1 MSSIRRKHVK
11 VVGDQNRIGH
21 RWHRLTDRSQ
31 SIASFGYEGLHH
43 WVVGEG
49 ATAAQIVWFCWFYDE
64 KKPKSGVLTMK
75 NVDLTDEQWKMRL
88 SNSMVCPDV
97 RSISIGKMTINHAIF
112 GGWTHFSYH
121 LLEGELSTIRHLQLD
136 TGLTGNLWY
145 AIVIWIFFELGKP
158 VPETHIA
165 AAMPRCSAAL
175 CVAATLMRSLAR
187 HLTGTLKP
195 RSTVLAP
202 QRASESNPH
211 GTILKA
217 TFGLP
222 GDEKWSIKTCGHLEF
237 EVWMYIEI
245 IVNASPPSIS
255 ESAVGKRETHWA
267 KWVQLGFVEN
277 FRLIS
282 FKQLPSFTHRFF
294 VSYQTRGFSMAVA
307 AESPIGPDTWTGSK
321 SPKSFGEVEVAVLQ
335 AWRHVVPWIMAVW
348 LWHSSTT
355 CWFSHGR
362 GHGD

>member
-1 MSSIRRKHVK
+1 M
-11 VVGDQNRIGH
+11 
-21 RWHRLTDRSQ
+21 RW
-31 SIASFGYEGLHH
+31 FG
-43 WVVGEG
+43 
-49 ATAAQIVWFCWFYDE
+49 WFYDE
-64 KKPKSGVLTMK
+64 KRPKSGGLTTK

-88 SNSMVCPDV
+88 SNSRVCPDV
-97 RSISIGKMTINHAIF
+97 RSIFIGKMTINHAIF
-112 GGWTHFSYH
+112 WGRTHFSYH
-121 LLEGELSTIRHLQLD
+121 LLGGELPTIRHLQLD

-158 VPETHIA
+158 LPETHIV

-175 CVAATLMRSLAR
+175 CVAATSMRSRAR

-195 RSTVLAP
+195 RSTVLA
-202 QRASESNPH
+202 QRASESKPH
-211 GTILKA
+211 RTILKA

-222 GDEKWSIKTCGHLEF
+222 GDEKWSIKRCGHLEF

-245 IVNASPPSIS
+245 IVNVSPRSIS
-255 ESAVGKRETHWA
+255 GNRRWAKRETHWA

-277 FRLIS
+277 FQLIS

-307 AESPIGPDTWTGSK
+307 TESPIGPDTWTGSK

-335 AWRHVVPWIMAVW
+335 ARRHVVPWIIAV